1 VASGQGTLFGCCNKV
16 TTNTPLLL
24 VCNNATYGL
33 RFESVVCKLSYVR
46 LSLFYSDDILNKLL

>member
-1 VASGQGTLFGCCNKV
+1 VASGQGTSFGCCNKV

-33 RFESVVCKLSYVR
+33 RFKTVVCKL
-46 LSLFYSDDILNKLL
+46 KLYKISALLL